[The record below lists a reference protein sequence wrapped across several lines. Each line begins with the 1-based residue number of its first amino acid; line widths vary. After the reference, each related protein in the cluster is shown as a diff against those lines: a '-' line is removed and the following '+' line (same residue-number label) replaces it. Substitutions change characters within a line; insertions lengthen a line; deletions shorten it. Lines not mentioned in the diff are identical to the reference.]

1 MTLLGKISVDL
12 QHEAT
17 LAGQLR
23 QQLTWLIASGQ
34 LQPGDFLPSVRQLAG
49 HLGIN
54 VHTVRHAYSKLEDDG
69 LAETRQGSG
78 TRVLPYDPI
87 RLTQFAGSLRSYT
100 VGVILPS
107 LANPF
112 YHAFLGGVGSI
123 ANEDRTMLFV
133 CNTHDDPDEALR
145 YFAQLSAKNVD
156 GVIVASH
163 DASGF
168 ALARGSAGPATLPV
182 ISADWPDSGGY
193 AVLMDLAG
201 AGYQATAHLLEHGHR
216 RVGLITYR
224 APMAN
229 VRLVEGGYWRA
240 LREAGLATDLDLV
253 VRVGGFD
260 GAAGAEG
267 ARRLLALP
275 RPPTAIFAIADM
287 LAIGALKGI
296 KAAGLCVPEDVALVG
311 FNDITIASLVDPPLT
326 TVAAPASEMGAE
338 AMQMLQCLIAG
349 TQPCRGRVL
358 LPVSLVVRRSCGT
371 HEPSLST

>member
-1 MTLLGKISVDL
+1 
-12 QHEAT
+12 
-17 LAGQLR
+17 
-23 QQLTWLIASGQ
+23 
-34 LQPGDFLPSVRQLAG
+34 
-49 HLGIN
+49 
-54 VHTVRHAYSKLEDDG
+54 
-69 LAETRQGSG
+69 
-78 TRVLPYDPI
+78 
-87 RLTQFAGSLRSYT
+87 
-100 VGVILPS
+100 
-107 LANPF
+107 
-112 YHAFLGGVGSI
+112 
-123 ANEDRTMLFV
+123 
-133 CNTHDDPDEALR
+133 
-145 YFAQLSAKNVD
+145 
-156 GVIVASH
+156 
-163 DASGF
+163 
-168 ALARGSAGPATLPV
+168 
-182 ISADWPDSGGY
+182 
-193 AVLMDLAG
+193 MDLAG